1 MGQSIAFPFGVRRCT
16 ITGRAMQNTDP
27 TFASGVLQ
35 YQLNCGAAN
44 TPNYLPIGNYGVSLP
59 QGVWTKITG
68 TIDFTATAGCDQ
80 STTGGVVGV
89 VNSYLKQAGA
99 ESLLGIPDSL
109 MADM

>member
-68 TIDFTATAGCDQ
+68 TIDFTATAGCDP
-80 STTGGVVGV
+80 STTGGVVDA
-89 VNSYLKQAGA
+89 VNAYLNQTGTDAPA
-99 ESLLGIPDSL
+99 ATPDVSI
-109 MADM
+109 